1 MAVDYISALNAGSGL
16 NTTQIVDA
24 IVDAET
30 LPQEE
35 AINTKVEER
44 TVSLSS
50 MSLIKQ
56 GFTTFETALDTID
69 GDTGLAATS
78 SASSYASMTITDE
91 DLVEEL
97 STNIEIS
104 ALAQSQTL
112 VFGGYTNTTDAVGS
126 GSILFEFGNWSN
138 NSFTE
143 NSAVTEQTVTIA
155 QGEDSLE
162 EVRDSINAADIGVT
176 ASILQVGTGSY
187 SLVVKATSGADYAL
201 RMSTTETV
209 GDAGL
214 DDLDFSTYDANHV
227 AQVGQDAAFTLD
239 GVPISRTSNTITDL
253 YDGVTVELEAVTTA
267 PVQLEVNYDST
278 AALATMTDLVAQ
290 LNTINSLLTTMSAR
304 STDGSDDGPLA
315 GDPLVRSFRSQL
327 RSMTTTPLDGF
338 GDTAVYLTNFGI
350 STERDGSLS
359 FDTDTFEEQYA
370 ADPSAF
376 AAIVRTQMK
385 SDNDDITA
393 YVTGD
398 DYVAGVYDLTV
409 SSGAGTVDGAAMT
422 AIDTSFFSYSGN
434 TDGLHVKT
442 TEANATAKIYM
453 GRSLI
458 NQLLTYTETI
468 LASSG
473 DIDTKITNYNS
484 DIEDY
489 KTELADLATK
499 EETIRER
506 YVKQFAAMESVVR
519 SLKDTGSYMESY
531 MESWQ
536 SGLK

>member
-24 IVDAET
+24 IVEAET

-56 GFTTFETALDTID
+56 GFTSFETSLDAID
-69 GDTGLAATS
+69 GETGLTATS
-78 SASSYASMTITDE
+78 SSSSNATMTITDA

-97 STNIEIS
+97 STNIEIT

-112 VFGGYTNTTDAVGS
+112 VFGGYTGATDTVGS
-126 GSILFEFGNWSN
+126 GSILFEFGGWAGNT
-138 NSFTE
+138 FTE

-155 QGEDSLE
+155 AGEDTLE

-187 SLVVKATSGADYAL
+187 SLVVKATSGADYSL
-201 RMSTTETV
+201 RMTTTETV

-214 DDLDFSTYDANHV
+214 NDLDFSTYDANHV

-239 GVPISRTSNTITDL
+239 GVAVSRTSNTITDL
-253 YDGVTVELEAVTTA
+253 YDGVTVDLVAVTSA
-267 PVQLEVNYDST
+267 PVQLKVDYDST

-290 LNTINSLLTTMSAR
+290 LNTINSLLTTLSAR
-304 STDGSDDGPLA
+304 STDGTDDGPLA
-315 GDPLVRSFRSQL
+315 GDPLVRSFQSQL

-338 GDTAVYLTNFGI
+338 GDTAVYLTNYGI
-350 STERDGSLS
+350 STERDGTLT
-359 FDTDTFEEQYA
+359 FDSDTFEEQYA
-370 ADPSAF
+370 LDPSAF
-376 AAIVRTQMK
+376 AAIVKTQMK
-385 SDNDDITA
+385 SDNEDITA
-393 YVTGD
+393 YVIGD
-398 DYVAGVYDLTV
+398 DYVAGVYDLTI
-409 SSGAGTVDGAAMT
+409 SSSAGTVDSNSMT
-422 AIDTSFFSYSGN
+422 AIDSSFFSYSGN

-442 TEANATAKIYM
+442 TETDTTAKIYM

-458 NQLLTYTETI
+458 NQLLSYTETI
-468 LASSG
+468 FASSG
-473 DIDTKITNYNS
+473 DIETKITNYNN

-489 KTELADLATK
+489 ETELSDLATK

-506 YVKQFAAMESVVR
+506 YVKQFSAMESVVR

>member
-24 IVDAET
+24 IVEAET

-56 GFTTFETALDTID
+56 GFTSFETSLDAID
-69 GDTGLAATS
+69 GETGLTATS
-78 SASSYASMTITDE
+78 SSSSNATMTITDA

-97 STNIEIS
+97 STNIEIT

-112 VFGGYTNTTDAVGS
+112 VFGGYTGATDTVGS
-126 GSILFEFGNWSN
+126 GSILFEFGGWAGNT
-138 NSFTE
+138 FTE

-155 QGEDSLE
+155 AGEDTLE

-187 SLVVKATSGADYAL
+187 SLVVKATSGADYSL
-201 RMSTTETV
+201 RMTTTETV

-214 DDLDFSTYDANHV
+214 NDLDFSTYDANHV

-239 GVPISRTSNTITDL
+239 GVAVSRTSNTITDL
-253 YDGVTVELEAVTTA
+253 YDGVTVDLVAVTSA
-267 PVQLEVNYDST
+267 PVQLKVDYDST

-290 LNTINSLLTTMSAR
+290 LNTINSLLKTLSAR
-304 STDGSDDGPLA
+304 STDGTDDGPLA
-315 GDPLVRSFRSQL
+315 GDPLVRSFQSQL

-338 GDTAVYLTNFGI
+338 GDTAVYLTNYGI
-350 STERDGSLS
+350 STERDGTLT
-359 FDTDTFEEQYA
+359 FDSDTFEEQYA
-370 ADPSAF
+370 LDPSAF
-376 AAIVRTQMK
+376 AAIVKTQMK
-385 SDNDDITA
+385 SDNEDITA
-393 YVTGD
+393 YVIGD
-398 DYVAGVYDLTV
+398 DYVAGVYDLTI
-409 SSGAGTVDGAAMT
+409 SSSAGTVDSNSMT
-422 AIDTSFFSYSGN
+422 AIDSSFFSYSGN

-442 TEANATAKIYM
+442 TETDATAKIYM

-458 NQLLTYTETI
+458 NQLLSYTETI

-473 DIDTKITNYNS
+473 DIETKITNYNN

-489 KTELADLATK
+489 ETELSDLATK

-506 YVKQFAAMESVVR
+506 YVKQFSAMESVVR